1 VTKIAR
7 SLAVGLSAALLVLI
21 AAAPALA
28 DGEPPTPLSSSATS
42 VVITGIVVAAIAV
55 AAWLALFRVA
65 RVRRA
70 AKTQAQG
77 PDEGPS

>member
-42 VVITGIVVAAIAV
+42 LVITGIVVAAIAA
-55 AAWLALFRVA
+55 AAWLALFRIA
-65 RVRRA
+65 RARRA
-70 AKTQAQG
+70 AKTPARG
-77 PDEGPS
+77 ANEGPS